1 MSYPGS
7 YREWRELESDPGLF
21 TLLVEDFGVKGVE
34 VEEIYDLSKPIEG
47 HVYGLIFLF
56 KWTEERRSRRK
67 TPGKEAFIENDD
79 IVSNMFF
86 AQQIIPNSCASHA
99 LLSVLLN
106 CMDVD
111 LGEALEQLRDTCKGF
126 DPETKGFAIG
136 NVIEITVAH
145 NKHARSELKLQTDKA
160 KNLASASRAMEAFHF
175 VSFIAYEGRLI
186 ELDGLKPFP
195 IDHGPWEDDETWSDK
210 ARQVIQEKISLATA
224 GDTSHDIRYNL
235 MAVVADRQM
244 EYEKRLDMM
253 RHNRDIL
260 IEVFKKMAA
269 DLNFS
274 LEPPK
279 SGILKQNTI
288 DNEMQGIP
296 EELMPNRS
304 PNKKVTFA
312 LKQIA
317 ANSTQSSTITG
328 NESPQHAFSDNESDV
343 ESYRLNSLLRGEMKG
358 PVCVYSSG
366 DIEVQTKS
374 LAESIG
380 IATSS
385 AKAEVKSAVNDS
397 KQLGI
402 ANSQHT
408 DSSDSTGGC
417 QMVSEE
423 LAKFA
428 VASVQSLS
436 TDSFSPLMDM
446 KTSERKLNGNELR
459 DDSSAQGRISFGA
472 VDSKT
477 FKDAANDRSFE
488 TFKDIKSS
496 ESLEETAKMRK
507 LEEYDIPSGFTLKVS
522 QFSSLWRLGKGFI
535 L

>member
-1 MSYPGS
+1 
-7 YREWRELESDPGLF
+7 
-21 TLLVEDFGVKGVE
+21 
-34 VEEIYDLSKPIEG
+34 
-47 HVYGLIFLF
+47 
-56 KWTEERRSRRK
+56 
-67 TPGKEAFIENDD
+67 
-79 IVSNMFF
+79 
-86 AQQIIPNSCASHA
+86 
-99 LLSVLLN
+99 
-106 CMDVD
+106 
-111 LGEALEQLRDTCKGF
+111 
-126 DPETKGFAIG
+126 
-136 NVIEITVAH
+136 
-145 NKHARSELKLQTDKA
+145 
-160 KNLASASRAMEAFHF
+160 
-175 VSFIAYEGRLI
+175 
-186 ELDGLKPFP
+186 
-195 IDHGPWEDDETWSDK
+195 
-210 ARQVIQEKISLATA
+210 
-224 GDTSHDIRYNL
+224 
-235 MAVVADRQM
+235 
-244 EYEKRLDMM
+244 
-253 RHNRDIL
+253 
-260 IEVFKKMAA
+260 
-269 DLNFS
+269 
-274 LEPPK
+274 
-279 SGILKQNTI
+279 
-288 DNEMQGIP
+288 
-296 EELMPNRS
+296 
-304 PNKKVTFA
+304 
-312 LKQIA
+312 
-317 ANSTQSSTITG
+317 
-328 NESPQHAFSDNESDV
+328 
-343 ESYRLNSLLRGEMKG
+343 MKG

-366 DIEVQTKS
+366 DIEVKTKS

-385 AKAEVKSAVNDS
+385 SKAEVKSAVNDT